1 MWRVALI
8 VVLAVRTVNAEE
20 PVRATCNADALEK
33 EGDDAWSRGAET
45 QALDKYE
52 KALRCE
58 LAEKRVL
65 KAGLASCKLFQRSR
79 SEAYS
84 KRAKRYYDMLH
95 TASNKQKLAQAC
107 MPTCRLE

>member
-8 VVLAVRTVNAEE
+8 LVLAVRTVSAEE
-20 PVRATCNADALEK
+20 PVRPTCDAAALEK
-33 EGDDAWSRGAET
+33 EGDDAWAKGWET

-58 LAEKRVL
+58 VVEKRVL
-65 KAGLASCKLFQRSR
+65 KAGFASCKLYQHNR

-84 KRAKRYYDMLH
+84 KRAKRYYDMLKSQ
-95 TASNKQKLAQAC
+95 ANKDTLAKAC
-107 MPTCRLE
+107 TPTCRLE